1 MTSTRHGG
9 HAVRQRA
16 SRKRI
21 PCETVSTPAGPADPL
36 PAQAVARAAD
46 QARIQTPALC
56 QGFGPAV
63 VERAEP
69 ASTCA
74 VARLARPTQ

>member
-1 MTSTRHGG
+1 MKTPLATPPQTSSVVLGRCPTD
-9 HAVRQRA
+9 VL
-16 SRKRI
+16 
-21 PCETVSTPAGPADPL
+21 PL

-69 ASTCA
+69 AATCA